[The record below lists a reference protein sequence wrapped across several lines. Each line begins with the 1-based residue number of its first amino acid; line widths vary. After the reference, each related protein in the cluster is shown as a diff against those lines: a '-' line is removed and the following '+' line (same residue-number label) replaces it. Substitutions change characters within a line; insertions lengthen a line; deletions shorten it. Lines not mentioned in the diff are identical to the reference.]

1 MSLLDVAFPY
11 RVRKTFGA
19 ASFALVF
26 LLIFF
31 EVEALVLVALG
42 VVGRRLDLFIAL
54 GDSLLFAACLLALSA
69 SAVFWWRARTW
80 SRQRVELLNLWT
92 TDGVL
97 YGRRGLKTR
106 QH

>member
-26 LLIFF
+26 LLVFF
-31 EVEALVLVALG
+31 EVEAIVLVALG
-42 VVGRRLDLFIAL
+42 VVARRLDLYIAL
-54 GDSLLFAACLLALSA
+54 GESVLATACLLALSA

-97 YGRRGLKTR
+97 YGQRGPKTR